1 MTETDPRQLLKR
13 FGLRPKKGL
22 GQNFMVGR
30 HAIEQVVEAAEL
42 TAQDAVLEIGPGLG
56 ALTSRLLDH
65 AGRVVAVE
73 LDDEMVRIL
82 GELLGDR
89 PGLQLIAGDILTMD
103 LASLFDAP
111 YKVVA
116 NIPYNITSA
125 VLRHLLEA
133 PVRPILLVLTMQREV
148 AQRIVAAERLSLLA
162 VSVQFYG
169 RPKIVA
175 RIPRGAF
182 HPVPRVDSAVL
193 RVDVYSQPAVEV
205 DDVNGFFR
213 VVKAG
218 FSAPRKQLR
227 NSLANGLR
235 LPPSEI
241 ASVLEG
247 AGIDPRRRAQT
258 ISLSEWGA
266 IQMSLTQPQ

>member
-1 MTETDPRQLLKR
+1 MMAESDPRQLLRR

-56 ALTSRLLDH
+56 ALTSRLLDQ

-89 PGLQLIAGDILTMD
+89 PGLQLIADDILTMD

-133 PVRPILLVLTMQREV
+133 PVRPALLVLTMQQEV
-148 AQRIVAAERLSLLA
+148 AQRIVATERLSLLA

-193 RVDVYSQPAVEV
+193 RVDVYPQPAVEV
-205 DDVNGFFR
+205 DDVN
-213 VVKAG
+213 
-218 FSAPRKQLR
+218 
-227 NSLANGLR
+227 
-235 LPPSEI
+235 
-241 ASVLEG
+241 
-247 AGIDPRRRAQT
+247 
-258 ISLSEWGA
+258 
-266 IQMSLTQPQ
+266 